1 MSIGVLLDVVN
12 NAVRRRG
19 RSEEPREHMC
29 SLSTEPE
36 RPSSKGEDG
45 TNNGEVQKS
54 GESEI
59 KMGKRRASE
68 GERGDGEN
76 STVRKSDDSEKASKT
91 STDSGSDVSRERR
104 GRTRKKPESNMS
116 LWEKL

>member
-1 MSIGVLLDVVN
+1 MGVLLDVVN

-19 RSEEPREHMC
+19 RSEEPREEMR

-36 RPSSKGEDG
+36 IPLSRAEDG
-45 TNNGEVQKS
+45 KKS
-54 GESEI
+54 EESEV

-68 GERGDGEN
+68 GGSGDGEDIA
-76 STVRKSDDSEKASKT
+76 RKSDDSEKASKT
-91 STDSGSDVSRERR
+91 SSDSGSDVSCERR
-104 GRTRKKPESNMS
+104 GRARKKTERNMG